1 MSRFNN
7 NTFEVDGSNIRDFD
21 KITNNINK
29 GISDNT
35 DFLKAQI
42 EGGMLGNSIES
53 SDILCEEND
62 LNAVSPLIYQGN
74 LDKTKDYIDNMIH
87 SNFSEQKVTDKS
99 NFETS
104 MNLSDYMEEQ
114 NLSVSFSYE
123 KKTNNAHKIDKEN
136 LEQKD
141 FPDTPQ
147 TKRRKINFCNCSKIK
162 SNCINFLSEDDK
174 RNMIQ
179 KKWSDLIDNFRFEFD
194 PMVRIPQKYLADEIN
209 KFRLGSNYG
218 TSKDN
223 LNKKDMMNQNN
234 FNKSI
239 DTPKHKSLHCIHPS
253 YYLSIDIVNKL
264 TSFPCDKTG
273 ILLLDETI
281 ELLQEKQV
289 LTCVEY
295 TFPKPSKGNPF
306 KNELKYLSWSI
317 NGTIYRA
324 GEEEF
329 LEQELRND
337 ISDQGK
343 LLCYFNFQFSKPK
356 MYTPFSSTPLIYI
369 DDLDGLNSMIIDIN
383 NQLELHYKDEVSK
396 LEQYS
401 EFAEYLSKDPFV
413 LAIDLEHHSMQT
425 FRGFVC
431 LIQMST
437 RTCDYIID
445 PFSLFGELSRLN
457 ELTTNPRILKLFHGS
472 DYDII
477 WLQRDFS
484 VYVIN
489 MFDTGQ
495 AARVLNTPGGYSL
508 GNLLNLYCSVQANKQ
523 YQLSDWRQRPLPQHL
538 IEYARS
544 DTHYLPYIYDIMKNQ
559 LLLLGNKTHGLFIPL
574 KDAFMD
580 LSVSDNT
587 NLSMNQNKNI
597 TAESNSKLLEIGDL
611 DKSETERHS
620 VDKYNLDPSALL
632 TVMHKTR
639 LICLKEYIEQPIDI
653 WNISLNI
660 TSKFS
665 KNLIHNSIDKATITL
680 LVCVLILWRETIA
693 RLYDISNSYV
703 LKDGVLQRLVQKQPL
718 NWNDLI
724 AAFPNNPAQIKKH
737 SDTLLKLILLVKQH
751 IQTKTEK
758 QIEEMN
764 EIFTSIYGDIPLNK
778 TTYSNNYDYSKKCIN
793 LKILN
798 FEVSKNQSEKLDE
811 YSKDNDIKLYE
822 EDKDK
827 IFNIVN
833 IFNNQNDP
841 FADSL
846 FGKISVSSLLNI
858 KLVNSIRYD
867 MKDLLYGKKSEIE
880 VFKPNNDLLTKC
892 HNKPVISDP
901 TKSDTDK
908 EYNEIHSDNIDN
920 NKDKNVIQSNKNKY
934 VLDNN
939 QFQSIRE
946 KYKTDNVNKLNKKF
960 KGDNIQNNDIKVI
973 KNEKFE
979 HSNNSKDR
987 LNAMKF
993 SLVSVFGDS
1002 LKSIL
1007 PASLTKNIPSY
1018 VQNSNVY
1025 SPRPNKFI
1033 SSMKPKK
1040 WSRR

>member
-1 MSRFNN
+1 MSRSNN
-7 NTFEVDGSNIRDFD
+7 STSEVDGFNIRDSN
-21 KITNNINK
+21 KIIYSINK
-29 GISDNT
+29 EISNNT
-35 DFLKAQI
+35 DFLKVQI
-42 EGGMLGNSIES
+42 ESEMLGNSIES
-53 SDILCEEND
+53 DGCLFEGNN
-62 LNAVSPLIYQGN
+62 LNVSPLIDQSN
-74 LDKTKDYIDNMIH
+74 LDKTKGYIDNMIH
-87 SNFSEQKVTDKS
+87 SNFLEQKITNKS
-99 NFETS
+99 NFETN
-104 MNLSDYMEEQ
+104 MNLSNNIEEQ
-114 NLSVSFSYE
+114 NLSVNFLNE
-123 KKTNNAHKIDKEN
+123 EKTNNAHKIDKEN
-136 LEQKD
+136 LEQKG
-141 FPDTPQ
+141 FPNTQ
-147 TKRRKINFCNCSKIK
+147 IKRRKINFCNCSMIEN
-162 SNCINFLSEDDK
+162 NCINFLSEDEK

-179 KKWSDLIDNFRFEFD
+179 KKWSNLIDNFRFEFD
-194 PMVRIPQKYLADEIN
+194 PMIRIPQKYLADEVK
-209 KFRLGSNYG
+209 KFRLENNYG

-223 LNKKDMMNQNN
+223 LNKEDMMNQNDS
-234 FNKSI
+234 NKGI

-253 YYLSIDIVNKL
+253 YYLSIDIVGEL
-264 TSFPCDKTG
+264 TSFPCNKTG
-273 ILLLDETI
+273 ILLVDEI
-281 ELLQEKQV
+281 IKLLQEKQV
-289 LTCVEY
+289 LTCIEY

-329 LEQELRND
+329 LEQELGSA
-337 ISDQGK
+337 ISYK
-343 LLCYFNFQFSKPK
+343 EKSLCYFDFQFSKPK
-356 MYTPFSSTPLIYI
+356 MYIPLSNTPLIYI

-383 NQLELHYKDEVSK
+383 NQLEL
-396 LEQYS
+396 QYS
-401 EFAEYLSKDPFV
+401 ESSEYSSKDPFV

-445 PFSLFGELSRLN
+445 PFPLFEELSRLN

-484 VYVIN
+484 VYVVN

-508 GNLLNLYCSVQANKQ
+508 GNLLNLYCSVEANKQ
-523 YQLSDWRQRPLPQHL
+523 YQLSDWRERPLPQHL

-559 LLLLGNKTHGLFIPL
+559 LLLLGNKSHGLFISL
-574 KDAFMD
+574 KDPFMD

-587 NLSMNQNKNI
+587 NLFINQNKNI
-597 TAESNSKLLEIGDL
+597 TIESNSQLLEIGNF
-611 DKSETERHS
+611 DKSETERYS
-620 VDKYNLDPSALL
+620 IDKYNLDPSALL

-660 TSKFS
+660 ISKFS
-665 KNLIHNSIDKATITL
+665 KNLLHNSINKATITL
-680 LVCVLILWRETIA
+680 LVYVLILWRETVA

-703 LKDGVLQRLVQKQPL
+703 LKDGILQRLIQKQPL

-724 AAFPNNPAQIKKH
+724 ATFPNNPAQIKRH

-764 EIFTSIYGDIPLNK
+764 EIFTSIYDSIPLNK
-778 TTYSNNYDYSKKCIN
+778 TPYSNNDYSKKYIN
-793 LKILN
+793 FKISN
-798 FEVSKNQSEKLDE
+798 IETSKGELEKLDE

-822 EDKDK
+822 EDQDK

-833 IFNNQNDP
+833 ILNNQSDP

-846 FGKISVSSLLNI
+846 FGKVSTSSLLNI
-858 KLVNSIRYD
+858 KLVNSIRYN
-867 MKDLLYGKKSEIE
+867 MKDLLCGKKSEIE
-880 VFKPNNDLLTKC
+880 AFKSSNDLLTKC
-892 HNKPVISDP
+892 HNKHVIDNS
-901 TKSDTDK
+901 TKSDTTNK
-908 EYNEIHSDNIDN
+908 EYNEIHPDNIDN
-920 NKDKNVIQSNKNKY
+920 NEDNITQSNKNKNI
-934 VLDNN
+934 LNN
-939 QFQSIRE
+939 KFQSIKE

-960 KGDNIQNNDIKVI
+960 RSDNIQNNDIKVI

-987 LNAMKF
+987 LNTMKF
-993 SLVSVFGDS
+993 SLINVFGDS
-1002 LKSIL
+1002 IKSIL

-1018 VQNSNVY
+1018 VQNPNVY
-1025 SPRPNKFI
+1025 SPKPNKSI

-1040 WSRR
+1040 WSRK